1 MFQLQKNQQKQRLK
15 SPSLHAHTFAYIVL
29 VLAYSCS
36 AAVHKSMFN
45 FGVRASFNVLVKLTH
60 VLHQK
65 KRPRHAAFFFLPS
78 SARSGGG
85 DLFYR
90 RRRAETGSEARQRLI
105 IARLDA
111 LSMCARPA
119 SSRDFD
125 RLLAEGTLERVA
137 RTGHT
142 LNWHVI
148 ASLCFS
154 NGFPADAHALKR
166 TGT

>member
-1 MFQLQKNQQKQRLK
+1 MHTRLHTLCWS
-15 SPSLHAHTFAYIVL
+15 SPIAAALLCISQCLISVCAPVL
-29 VLAYSCS
+29 MSWLNWHMYFIKRNDPVTLLSS
-36 AAVHKSMFN
+36 
-45 FGVRASFNVLVKLTH
+45 SFL
-60 VLHQK
+60 
-65 KRPRHAAFFFLPS
+65 LP
-78 SARSGGG
+78 RSGGG